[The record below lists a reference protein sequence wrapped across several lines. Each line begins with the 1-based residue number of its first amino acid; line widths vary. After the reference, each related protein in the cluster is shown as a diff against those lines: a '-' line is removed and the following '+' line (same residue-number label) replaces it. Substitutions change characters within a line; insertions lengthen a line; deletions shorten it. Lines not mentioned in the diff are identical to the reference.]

1 MIAKQTG
8 AKWERCG
15 KLAFPFLIAPP
26 VRKMLNQA
34 GPRRV
39 KINTILK
46 NFCGQREPIPEMLV
60 TPLTGR
66 HSPSPRA
73 RPVI

>member
-1 MIAKQTG
+1 MIAKQIG

-15 KLAFPFLIAPP
+15 KLPFLLMAALP
-26 VRKMLNQA
+26 VRKMHNQA
-34 GPRRV
+34 ERRRV
-39 KINTILK
+39 QINTILK
-46 NFCGQREPIPEMLV
+46 NFCGQREPITEKPV

-73 RPVI
+73 RPAI